1 MSECIQVVTNV
12 SFQGGG
18 PGSDCDDTI
27 DPFNGKRFTVRMFL
41 PMEVVTVPQR
51 IEVVEFG
58 SLIDIPSELQVR
70 QAISNLCKH
79 QSDYPDMFSYIK
91 FPFGIIGYDGPA
103 MLLKY
108 HEYITFKKKVA
119 EENTWL
125 EQAKQNCG
133 SLGID
138 IDKVYQYFRDNVW
151 PTCARN
157 NYHIA
162 SVRTLVGERWLT
174 DEVIDTVFGIIN
186 KKHDDIIC
194 FLYKP
199 TWIMHSSAGL
209 SEKLHRMYDNSLSRV
224 IVALNVDYDDRGTY
238 YVSDEKRQGV
248 HWALLVIDVK
258 NGTSYYGDSLGW
270 SVPSNLAI

>member
-1 MSECIQVVTNV
+1 MQTCTVGRESSVLPLLPLGSHSASFLQNLQCIRYLQQHSIKSECIQVVTNV
-12 SFQGGG
+12 LFQGGG
-18 PGSDCDDTI
+18 PGSDSDNTI

-70 QAISNLCKH
+70 QAISDLYKQ

-91 FPFGIIGYDGPA
+91 FPFGIIGYDGLD

-108 HEYITFKKKVA
+108 HEYITLEKKLA

-125 EQAKQNCG
+125 EHAKQNCR

-138 IDKVYQYFRDNVW
+138 IDKIYQYFRDNVW
-151 PTCARN
+151 STCARN

-162 SVRTLVGERWLT
+162 SIRTLVGERWLT
-174 DEVIDTVFGIIN
+174 DEVTDTVFDIIN
-186 KKHDDIIC
+186 KKHDDTIC
-194 FLYKP
+194 LVHKP
-199 TWIMHSSAGL
+199 TWSMRL
-209 SEKLHRMYDNSLSRV
+209 STSL
-224 IVALNVDYDDRGTY
+224 T
-238 YVSDEKRQGV
+238 
-248 HWALLVIDVK
+248 
-258 NGTSYYGDSLGW
+258 
-270 SVPSNLAI
+270 